1 MIDRIRQGI
10 RLPEGVLGIGD
21 DCAILPQKDGID
33 TLVSTDMLV
42 EGSHFLLSGI
52 SPYDLGWKSAAVNI
66 SDLAAMGARP
76 VASFLSLALSPEVD
90 AEWMDEFIR
99 GYRDISDKYSCAL
112 LGGDT
117 TASRKLVC
125 INVAVLGE
133 VPSGKAKL
141 RSTACKGD
149 LICVSGFLGDSAAG
163 LRLILESED
172 GPACLLE
179 KHRRPEPR
187 VAEGMELCS
196 DPGVHAMMDISD
208 GIASDLR
215 HILKA
220 SGRGAVIDTRK
231 IPVSSALHDYCS
243 AKGLDALELALCGG
257 EDYELLFTVSPEAE
271 KRLKLKHFVIG
282 RIEGPAETLRFEG
295 TDKDYLGFRH
305 F

>member
-10 RLPEGVLGIGD
+10 RLPEGALGIGD

-99 GYRDISDKYSCAL
+99 GYRDISEKYSCTL

-141 RSTACKGD
+141 RSTACEGD

-187 VAEGMELCS
+187 VAEGIELCS
-196 DPGVHAMMDISD
+196 YP
-208 GIASDLR
+208 
-215 HILKA
+215 
-220 SGRGAVIDTRK
+220 
-231 IPVSSALHDYCS
+231 
-243 AKGLDALELALCGG
+243 
-257 EDYELLFTVSPEAE
+257 
-271 KRLKLKHFVIG
+271 
-282 RIEGPAETLRFEG
+282 
-295 TDKDYLGFRH
+295 
-305 F
+305 

>member
-52 SPYDLGWKSAAVNI
+52 SSYDLGWKSAAVNI

-125 INVAVLGE
+125 INVAVMGE

-141 RSTACKGD
+141 RSTACEGD

-208 GIASDLR
+208 GVASDLR

-220 SGRGAVIDTRK
+220 SSVGAEVDCGA
-231 IPVSSALHDYCS
+231 IPMSTQMQKTCASL
-243 AKGLDALELALCGG
+243 GLDPVEKALCGG
-257 EDYELLFTVSPEAE
+257 EDYELLFTIGEQE
-271 KRLKLKHFVIG
+271 LKRLDVEHYVIG
-282 RIEGPAETLRFEG
+282 RITAGSTLVWKGSDR
-295 TDKDYLGFRH
+295 DYLGFRH

>member
-10 RLPEGVLGIGD
+10 SLPEGVLGIGD
-21 DCAILPQKDGID
+21 DCAILPQKDGND

-52 SPYDLGWKSAAVNI
+52 SPYDLGWKSAAVNL

-76 VASFLSLALSPEVD
+76 LASFLSLALSPKVD
-90 AEWMDEFIR
+90 AEWMDEFLR
-99 GYRDISDKYSCAL
+99 GYRGISEKYSCPL

-117 TASRKLVC
+117 TASKELVC

-133 VPSGKAKL
+133 APSGKAKL
-141 RSTACKGD
+141 RSTACEGD
-149 LICVSGFLGDSAAG
+149 LVCVSGFLGDSAAG
-163 LRLILESED
+163 LRLILNREE
-172 GPACLLE
+172 GNPYLLDR
-179 KHRRPEPR
+179 HRHPEPR
-187 VAEGMELCS
+187 VAEGLALCA

-208 GIASDLR
+208 GVASDLR

-220 SGRGAVIDTRK
+220 SGKGAVIDTRR
-231 IPVSSALHDYCS
+231 IPVSSDLHDYCS
-243 AKGLDALELALCGG
+243 EKGLDALELALCGG
-257 EDYELLFTVSPEAE
+257 EDYELLFTISPEAE
-271 KRLKLKHFVIG
+271 KRLKIKHFVIG
-282 RIEGPAETLRFEG
+282 RIEGPSETLRFEG

>member
-112 LGGDT
+112 LGGD
-117 TASRKLVC
+117 RP
-125 INVAVLGE
+125 E
-133 VPSGKAKL
+133 
-141 RSTACKGD
+141 
-149 LICVSGFLGDSAAG
+149 
-163 LRLILESED
+163 RLIFTGGCTDSLN
-172 GPACLLE
+172 
-179 KHRRPEPR
+179 
-187 VAEGMELCS
+187 M
-196 DPGVHAMMDISD
+196 
-208 GIASDLR
+208 
-215 HILKA
+215 
-220 SGRGAVIDTRK
+220 
-231 IPVSSALHDYCS
+231 ALQ
-243 AKGLDALELALCGG
+243 G
-257 EDYELLFTVSPEAE
+257 
-271 KRLKLKHFVIG
+271 
-282 RIEGPAETLRFEG
+282 TLRPALAAHGLAALQECA
-295 TDKDYLGFRH
+295 YQ
-305 F
+305 